1 MNILGSF
8 MVPHPPLII
17 PEVGRGRE
25 EQIRK
30 TIDSYNE
37 IANQIERL
45 NPETI
50 IISSPHTYLF
60 ESCFYV
66 AHRDR
71 IKGSFAR
78 FGAPNIEF
86 NEEIDTELVDEI
98 YKIGE
103 KKGFPL
109 YDYAKIDAMELDHG
123 TMVPLYF
130 IRKKLPKT
138 KIVVVGLSRLSLIT
152 NYQFGMLIKKAID
165 NTNKKVVFIASG
177 DLSHKLQEYG
187 PYGFIK
193 EGPIYDEK
201 IMETMSQARFNE
213 LLEYDEEF
221 LSLASE
227 CGHRSF
233 TIMAGALD
241 GYDVEA
247 KQYSHEDITGVGYGI
262 CSFYPTN
269 INNEREFKRIYLT
282 SNDPCVTLAKKSIKN
297 YLNNKEYI
305 EPDNSL
311 PALMLEKQAGTF
323 VSIHKYGHLRG
334 CIGTIMPTRE
344 NIAKEIIANA
354 VSAAFNDFRFSP
366 ITEDELED
374 LEINVDI
381 LNESEEV
388 SSVDALDPKK
398 YGIIVSQEYK
408 RGVLLPDIEGVETI
422 EQQIEIAK
430 KKAEITDG
438 KYYLEKFTVTRHR

>member
-8 MVPHPPLII
+8 MVPHPPLIVG
-17 PEVGRGRE
+17 EVGRGRE
-25 EQIRK
+25 EQIEK
-30 TIDSYNE
+30 TKESYISVAEE
-37 IANQIERL
+37 IANL
-45 NPETI
+45 NPDTI
-50 IISSPHTYLF
+50 VISSPHAPLYND
-60 ESCFYV
+60 SFYV
-66 AHRDR
+66 SGA
-71 IKGSFAR
+71 KELEGSFSN
-78 FGAPNIEF
+78 FGASEVKF
-86 NEEIDTELVDEI
+86 NEEVDIQLVEEI
-98 YKIGE
+98 KKISE
-103 KKGFPL
+103 KTFFPVTV
-109 YDYAKIDAMELDHG
+109 KKEKELDHG

-138 KIVVVGLSRLSLIT
+138 KIVVVGLSGISLIA
-152 NYQFGMLIKKAID
+152 NYQFGMLIRSAIA
-165 NTNKKVVFIASG
+165 NTNRRVVFVASG

-193 EGPIYDEK
+193 EGPIYDER
-201 IMETMSQARFNE
+201 IMKTMSGAKFNE
-213 LLEYDEEF
+213 LLEYGEEL

-311 PALMLEKQAGTF
+311 PTLMLEKQAGTF

-334 CIGTIMPTRE
+334 CIGTILPTRE
-344 NIAKEIIANA
+344 NLAKEIIANA

-388 SSVDALDPKK
+388 SSVDELDPKK

-430 KKAEITDG
+430 KKAGITDG